1 MSILSRIS
9 DTFHGVVDGLN
20 NTFKVMNATVP
31 APAPLQSVNSGLEAG
46 IKATTKFDNKVK
58 DVAGA
63 MYDNWIKPEL
73 DAKHP
78 EYLGGNR
85 IRLNVHEVTN
95 TSQSEQ
101 DFLGDIGAKS
111 ATTDSHADFVR
122 SFTEH
127 GWLLGIAVARYD
139 HLYSQSLP
147 AKFSRVDKFS
157 FYNPLFSEIGEQPVY
172 DSEIYATTSSIEDH
186 SVFGYQEGWAS
197 YRYAPNVV
205 SGLMRPTSEGAFSTW
220 TFADAYSTKPT
231 LSAGWAREDPNIPNR
246 VLAVTSDLSD
256 QIFADFYFEAKWSRV
271 MPMFSVPGA
280 IGAF

>member
-73 DAKHP
+73 DAKVSAGK
-78 EYLGGNR
+78 ELVSI
-85 IRLNVHEVTN
+85 IR
-95 TSQSEQ
+95 
-101 DFLGDIGAKS
+101 
-111 ATTDSHADFVR
+111 
-122 SFTEH
+122 
-127 GWLLGIAVARYD
+127 
-139 HLYSQSLP
+139 
-147 AKFSRVDKFS
+147 FSPRLANS
-157 FYNPLFSEIGEQPVY
+157 PVY

>member
-1 MSILSRIS
+1 M
-9 DTFHGVVDGLN
+9 
-20 NTFKVMNATVP
+20 
-31 APAPLQSVNSGLEAG
+31 Q
-46 IKATTKFDNKVK
+46 
-58 DVAGA
+58 
-63 MYDNWIKPEL
+63 
-73 DAKHP
+73 HP

-127 GWLLGIAVARYD
+127 
-139 HLYSQSLP
+139 
-147 AKFSRVDKFS
+147 VDKFS